1 MSKHKSIKALI
12 RKLTT
17 LTIYNAEQ
25 IISTEHK
32 LETEI
37 VPLLKQHSLKQTL
50 YQEILSKAK
59 ELNILATSSVMQ
71 STHAKLATSIQI
83 ENVQRE
89 LNALVLQL

>member
-50 YQEILSKAK
+50 YQEILSKA
-59 ELNILATSSVMQ
+59 LNILATASVMQ

-83 ENVQRE
+83 ESVQRE
-89 LNALVLQL
+89 LNALVSQL